1 MGALALAA
9 AVFLSF
15 VQLYSSGE
23 PRTGRA
29 QGIPVACPAVCVG
42 PVTAPE
48 NAALGTGG
56 QSEAAP
62 SSAANRLNPGSSRS
76 RELVLRGENWASYPG
91 SLGDQVGRALE
102 GADPEMA
109 HFLGNRLADCVTF
122 VAVPDALMRRNM
134 AAGLGLSAEDERMKS
149 LCQSVA
155 LDWQSAS
162 WSLLSLAVKGGQFG
176 AASDMFR
183 TAGKLSPEARVQLLA
198 DAGRG
203 HAWSVI
209 MLAAVAPAALGV
221 SQDEQLLARQ
231 ALLLAS
237 ERVDATTRTRWTLA
251 VQSISA
257 QWGQSPGQTV
267 RMPTS
272 EGMAR
277 AEAMASSLVARAR
290 SAS

>member
-1 MGALALAA
+1 
-9 AVFLSF
+9 
-15 VQLYSSGE
+15 
-23 PRTGRA
+23 
-29 QGIPVACPAVCVG
+29 
-42 PVTAPE
+42 
-48 NAALGTGG
+48 
-56 QSEAAP
+56 
-62 SSAANRLNPGSSRS
+62 
-76 RELVLRGENWASYPG
+76 
-91 SLGDQVGRALE
+91 
-102 GADPEMA
+102 
-109 HFLGNRLADCVTF
+109 
-122 VAVPDALMRRNM
+122 M

-162 WSLLSLAVKGGQFG
+162 WTLLSLAVKGGQFG

-183 TAGKLSPEARVQLLA
+183 TAGKLTPEAREQLLA

-209 MLAAVAPAALGV
+209 TLAAVAPAALGV

-251 VQSISA
+251 VQSVSA
-257 QWGQSPGQTV
+257 RWGQSPGLTV